1 MLPWTPPPPPPP
13 LFIFFFVV
21 VVVVVVV
28 VFLSFHFYHH
38 HHVIS
43 QKKQKKKR
51 KKSETIFDPPPD
63 SNNHHHHHRLC
74 LKKKNALTRA
84 KCVLL
89 LSKPELATLS
99 FERSVRLLFL
109 LRAAGG
115 HRRDGTD
122 SGRNHANPAERDG
135 SATRVNVVSALR

>member
-1 MLPWTPPPPPPP
+1 P
-13 LFIFFFVV
+13 IQKIIVV
-21 VVVVVVV
+21 
-28 VFLSFHFYHH
+28 L
-38 HHVIS
+38 
-43 QKKQKKKR
+43 
-51 KKSETIFDPPPD
+51 
-63 SNNHHHHHRLC
+63 
-74 LKKKNALTRA
+74 KKNATRA
-84 KCVLL
+84 KCQQQQQQQVLCVLL

>member
-1 MLPWTPPPPPPP
+1 M
-13 LFIFFFVV
+13 
-21 VVVVVVV
+21 
-28 VFLSFHFYHH
+28 
-38 HHVIS
+38 
-43 QKKQKKKR
+43 
-51 KKSETIFDPPPD
+51 
-63 SNNHHHHHRLC
+63 
-74 LKKKNALTRA
+74 
-84 KCVLL
+84 LL

-135 SATRVNVVSALR
+135 SATRVNVVSSLRQARAKWQTESRFEVRDELRRDVV